1 MGVIGA
7 GAVGGAFAAVLAR
20 AGHDVEVTARGAH
33 LEAIREGGIR
43 LAGAWGEYTASVAAG
58 ERLSRAPEL
67 AIVTTKAQDAVAAI
81 TANRRFLRG
90 IPVLVVQN
98 GLESVAAASAAAPH
112 SDVVGGLALFASSY
126 LSPGRITVTTG
137 GPTFVGGGS
146 GPSDLPARYIV
157 RALEGAVP
165 AELVPNFL
173 GAQWTKLVVNQV
185 NAMPAIT
192 GLSAQETLRH
202 PQLRRIIAA
211 GMRET
216 VRAGL
221 AARVRFESLQGLSHG
236 LLRAFAAAPSWLAQ
250 ALPLLMARRMGPT
263 PNPGSTLQSI
273 RRGQATEIDYLN
285 GAVVRAAREHG
296 TAAPV
301 NAALVDLV
309 HEVERRSEF
318 LAPAEVIA
326 RVPLG
331 RRRARD
337 AHAPGR

>member
-1 MGVIGA
+1 MRVGVIGA

-20 AGHDVEVTARGAH
+20 AGHEVEVTARGAH
-33 LEAIREGGIR
+33 LAAIREGGIR
-43 LAGAWGEYTASVAAG
+43 LAGAWGEYTARVDAG

-67 AIVTTKAQDAVAAI
+67 AIVATKAQDAVAAI

-98 GLESVAAASAAAPH
+98 GLEGVAAASAASPH
-112 SDVVGGLALFASSY
+112 SDVVGALALFASSY
-126 LSPGRITVTTG
+126 LSPGQITVTTG

-157 RALEGAVP
+157 QALSGAIPV
-165 AELVPNFL
+165 ELVPNFL

-221 AARVRFESLQGLSHG
+221 AEKVHFESLQGLSHG
-236 LLRAFAAAPSWLAQ
+236 MLRLFAAAPAWAAQ
-250 ALPLLMARRMGPT
+250 VLPLLMAGRMGAT

-285 GAVVRAAREHG
+285 GAVVRAALANGR
-296 TAAPV
+296 TAPV
-301 NAALVDLV
+301 NAALVTLV
-309 HEVERRSEF
+309 HEVEDRGAF
-318 LAPAEVIA
+318 LTPAEVVA
-326 RVPLG
+326 RVPLP
-331 RRRARD
+331 R
-337 AHAPGR
+337 